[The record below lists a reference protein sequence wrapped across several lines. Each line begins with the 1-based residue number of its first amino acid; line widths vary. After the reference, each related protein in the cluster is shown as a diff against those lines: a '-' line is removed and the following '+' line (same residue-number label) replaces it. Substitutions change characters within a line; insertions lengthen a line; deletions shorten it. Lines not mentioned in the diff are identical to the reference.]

1 MQEVERRGTIYLGL
15 LLLCEVIFDVERLP
29 DLFGGFA
36 FDHVGHRLAGDVQQ
50 TFDVQIVGSLEGK
63 QQ

>member
-1 MQEVERRGTIYLGL
+1 MREVERRGTIYLGF

-36 FDHVGHRLAGDVQQ
+36 FDHVGHRLAGDV
-50 TFDVQIVGSLEGK
+50 
-63 QQ
+63 